1 MLQSILSNVAII
13 LLLHLTMTVVMN
25 FKEKFSPLYI
35 NVLMI
40 LLISASVIS
49 MFYLPIRFNG
59 YWVDM
64 RFIPLIFAAYLQ
76 GWKPTIPSLLISSL
90 WRFLMG
96 GEGMIPGILFGLVG
110 PTLFSL
116 AFHSHANLTGKYL
129 EKIGI
134 VIASWLICDLPI
146 IFLVPNG
153 WGFFEDIAF
162 VRSTSFVI
170 TSVILYIYIA
180 QNRKLHFLYRELEK
194 LAGEDP
200 LTKLS
205 NKRKFFEV
213 VDTKLAES
221 NSKHYI
227 AMLDIDHFKKFNDT
241 YGHLFGD
248 QVLINIA
255 NILKKYENDSV
266 KVGRYGGEEFIIY
279 IGNTANEK
287 AAKIVKKIHQEI
299 QETSFTVEQAPIHIT
314 VSIGLAELDEPSSLV
329 HAISQADKN
338 LYKAK
343 DNGRNCLVYSCN
355 S

>member
-13 LLLHLTMTVVMN
+13 LLLHLTMTVVMR
-25 FKEKFSPLYI
+25 FKKKLSPSLI
-35 NVLMI
+35 NVLII

-64 RFIPLIFAAYLQ
+64 RFIPLIFVAYIQ
-76 GWKPTIPSLLISSL
+76 GWKPAIPSLLITSL

-96 GEGMIPGILFGLVG
+96 GDGMIPGILFGLVG

-116 AFHSHANLTGKYL
+116 TFHPHSFLKGRYL

-134 VIASWLICDLPI
+134 VIVSWLICDLPI
-146 IFLVPNG
+146 IFLMPNG
-153 WGFFEDIAF
+153 WEFFKGIAL

-170 TSVILYIYIA
+170 TSIILYIFIA
-180 QNRKLHFLYRELEK
+180 QNRKIHFLYMELEK

-200 LTKLS
+200 LTKLF
-205 NKRKFFEV
+205 NKRKFLEI
-213 VDTKLAES
+213 VDTKLAET
-221 NSKHYI
+221 NSKHHI
-227 AMLDIDHFKKFNDT
+227 AMLDIDYFKKFNDT

-248 QVLINIA
+248 KVLINIA
-255 NILKKYENDSV
+255 NILKKYENDSI

-279 IGNTANEK
+279 IGNTSNEK
-287 AAKIVKKIHQEI
+287 ATKIVEKIHQEI
-299 QETSFTVEQAPIHIT
+299 QETSFTMEQSPIHIT
-314 VSIGLAELDEPSSLV
+314 VSIGLAELAEASSLV
-329 HAISQADKN
+329 QTISQADKN

-343 DNGRNCLVYSCN
+343 DSGRNCLVYS
-355 S
+355 